1 MRGLGLIGAI
11 ELAADPARRK
21 PFDPARG
28 VGAYLVQRAQA
39 HGLIVRVMAGDI
51 IAFSPPLVI
60 TEAQIDEMLDK
71 FDRALRDTEAWV
83 RQRLTQATRTMAF
96 IEFVDVC
103 KHYPGN
109 AKPAVD
115 AAQPADRARRVPDPA
130 RPSGSG
136 KTTCLMMLAGFESVS
151 SGTIRQGGQ
160 PIEQRPAHQRN
171 MGIVFQS
178 YSLFPHMTVAGNV
191 AFPLQVRKVGAARP
205 RDARAPRT
213 RSRAPGRFRPAP
225 AATSSRAASS
235 SASRWRVRWCSS
247 RSLVLMDEPLAALDK
262 RLREE
267 MQLEIRR
274 LHRDLGVTM
283 VFVTHDQGEAMTLS
297 DRVAVF
303 NQGRIEQLDTPQVLY
318 DAPANPFVAGFLG
331 DNNRIVGRF
340 AGRDAAT
347 GEALV
352 EPPGSGL
359 RCARAA
365 APRWPRRR
373 RGRRRDAVRA
383 PRARAPDRRN
393 DARDGMPATVTDLIH
408 QGDHWRLL
416 ARPLM
421 PDAAREADAAQWLV
435 KLSPSALPQ
444 GWRGASR
451 SAWAFA
457 RTKHGRFEDAFHNW
471 RKQCKRSN

>member
-1 MRGLGLIGAI
+1 
-11 ELAADPARRK
+11 
-21 PFDPARG
+21 
-28 VGAYLVQRAQA
+28 
-39 HGLIVRVMAGDI
+39 
-51 IAFSPPLVI
+51 
-60 TEAQIDEMLDK
+60 
-71 FDRALRDTEAWV
+71 
-83 RQRLTQATRTMAF
+83 MAF
-96 IEFVDVC
+96 IEFIDVC

-115 AAQPADRARRVPDPA
+115 RLNLQVQQGEFLTLLG
-130 RPSGSG
+130 PSGSG
-136 KTTCLMMLAGFESVS
+136 KTTCLMMLAGFEGVS

-160 PIEQRPAHQRN
+160 SIEQRPAHQRN

-178 YSLFPHMTVAGNV
+178 YSLFPHMSVAGNV
-191 AFPLQVRKVGAARP
+191 AFPLQVRKLGTAETAARVKKALDRVHLADLSERRP
-205 RDARAPRT
+205 NQLSGGQQQRVALARALVFEP
-213 RSRAPGRFRPAP
+213 
-225 AATSSRAASS
+225 
-235 SASRWRVRWCSS
+235 
-247 RSLVLMDEPLAALDK
+247 SLVLMDEPLAALDK

-303 NQGRIEQLDTPQVLY
+303 NQGRIEQLDSPQVLY

-347 GEALV
+347 GWALV

-359 RCARAA
+359 
-365 APRWPRRR
+365 
-373 RGRRRDAVRA
+373 VL
-383 PRARAPDRRN
+383 RARCSSTLGAGATAADDVTLCVRPERVHLLAA
-393 DARDGMPATVTDLIH
+393 DADEGVPATVTDLIH

-416 ARPLM
+416 ARPQM
-421 PDAAREADAAQWLV
+421 PAAATRADAAQWLV

-444 GWRGASR
+444 GLARGQQIR
-451 SAWAFA
+451 LGFRPDEAWAF
-457 RTKHGRFEDAFHNW
+457 
-471 RKQCKRSN
+471 

>member
-1 MRGLGLIGAI
+1 
-11 ELAADPARRK
+11 
-21 PFDPARG
+21 
-28 VGAYLVQRAQA
+28 
-39 HGLIVRVMAGDI
+39 
-51 IAFSPPLVI
+51 
-60 TEAQIDEMLDK
+60 
-71 FDRALRDTEAWV
+71 
-83 RQRLTQATRTMAF
+83 MAF

-109 AKPAVD
+109 AKPAVE
-115 AAQPADRARRVPDPA
+115 QLNLQIEQGEFLTLLG
-130 RPSGSG
+130 PSGSG

-191 AFPLQVRKVGAARP
+191 AFPLQVRKIGATETAERVRRALDRVHLADFAQRRP
-205 RDARAPRT
+205 NQLSGGQQQRVALARALVFEP
-213 RSRAPGRFRPAP
+213 
-225 AATSSRAASS
+225 
-235 SASRWRVRWCSS
+235 
-247 RSLVLMDEPLAALDK
+247 SLVLMDEPLAALDK

-303 NQGRIEQLDTPQVLY
+303 QHGRIEQLDTPQVLY
-318 DAPANPFVAGFLG
+318 DEPANPFVAGFLG

-359 RCARAA
+359 TLRARCSRALAAGAA
-365 APRWPRRR
+365 AA
-373 RGRRRDAVRA
+373 GNVTLCVR
-383 PRARAPDRRN
+383 PERVHLLGT

-421 PDAAREADAAQWLV
+421 PDAAAEADAAQWLV

-444 GWRGASR
+444 GLARGHQIR
-451 SAWAFA
+451 LGFRPDEAWAF
-457 RTKHGRFEDAFHNW
+457 
-471 RKQCKRSN
+471 